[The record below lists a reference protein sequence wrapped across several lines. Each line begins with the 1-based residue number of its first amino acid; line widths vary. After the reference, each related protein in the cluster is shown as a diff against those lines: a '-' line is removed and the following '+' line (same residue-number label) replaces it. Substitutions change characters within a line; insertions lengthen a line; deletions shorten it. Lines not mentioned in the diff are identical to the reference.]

1 MSDYDQQRVRIGIPQ
16 PTNIITLT
24 QETYSVYDSSTG
36 NPSFSNQS
44 HQLKTIFTITLGN
57 VELYFIPLSALLNF

>member
-1 MSDYDQQRVRIGIPQ
+1 MSDYDQQTVRIGIPQ

-44 HQLKTIFTITLGN
+44 HTPIENNIHN
-57 VELYFIPLSALLNF
+57 YIR